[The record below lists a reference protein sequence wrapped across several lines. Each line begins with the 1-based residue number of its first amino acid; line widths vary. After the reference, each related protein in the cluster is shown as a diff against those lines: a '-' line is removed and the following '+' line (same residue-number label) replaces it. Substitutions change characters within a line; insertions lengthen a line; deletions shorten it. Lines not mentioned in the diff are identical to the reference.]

1 MINIH
6 ATCIALGS
14 KGILLTGSSG
24 SGKSDSALRM
34 IKGQG
39 AVLVADDR
47 TDIIFEKN
55 KLIACCPA
63 EIKGLLEVRG
73 IGIIK
78 LPPQEKTEVS
88 LLVELVENPAAIER
102 LPQSETAE
110 LCGVKIK
117 KIKLY
122 PFEMSAVY
130 KLKLACDENS

>member
-24 SGKSDSALRM
+24 SGKSDLALRM

-88 LLVELVENPAAIER
+88 LLVELVENQAAIER

-110 LCGVKIK
+110 LCGV